1 MDVSQPARDRP
12 VGLVLVSLL
21 MLAAAAMFGLVLA
34 AGSLAE
40 QRAVAALAERG
51 AQSAALLDSTM
62 VNEIARYRAVPKV
75 LAVDPEAKALLALSA
90 APTQLN
96 RRLARIAEGLGAA
109 AVYMVRSDGLTVAAS
124 NADTPASFVGQRY
137 RFRRYFS
144 DAMRDGSA
152 AQFALGNTTLRPG
165 LYLSE
170 RVDGPGG
177 PLGVVVVKLELLN
190 VEADWARSSIR
201 AIVTDA
207 DNKVIVTSLP
217 EWRFKPFAELP
228 LAGSAD
234 HVMARI
240 VNGKERQPWL
250 MVTHASSIQGWTL
263 RLLLP
268 REPDIG
274 TAIATAQATT
284 LLLGALALAL
294 GMLGYRRVRHS
305 RDVAEQRIATQAML
319 EARVAERT
327 EALLLAKGKLEAA
340 MREQDAAEARTREL
354 RLELEQ
360 ANRLTTLG
368 MIAAAV
374 THEIGQPVAAIRAM
388 THTASRHLQGGVPD
402 AVQDSLSAI
411 DRMTMRIGTI
421 TATLKS
427 FARRNHGPRGKIR
440 IDDAIEGALVLVD
453 ARLREAGVHL
463 VQPSAPSTLVVEAE
477 RVRVEQILANLLQ
490 NALDAVAGRDTPVIR
505 LSVRAEGTNC
515 VVEVYD
521 NGPGIAPDMADQLFI
536 PFRTSKPHGSGLG
549 LVISRDIATALG
561 GSVELVAADPAAS
574 GTTFRLTLPAIAGRV
589 SHG

>member
-1 MDVSQPARDRP
+1 MLAS
-12 VGLVLVSLL
+12 VLL
-21 MLAAAAMFGLVLA
+21 LAAAAMAALVLA
-34 AGSLAE
+34 AGRLAE
-40 QRAVAALAERG
+40 QRAVKALAQRG

-75 LAVDPEAKALLALSA
+75 LAIDPEVKALLARSEA
-90 APTQLN
+90 AALLN

-109 AVYMVRSDGLTVAAS
+109 AVYIVSSDGLTVAAS
-124 NADTPASFVGQRY
+124 NAETPASFVGQRY
-137 RFRRYFS
+137 RFRSYFS
-144 DAMRDGSA
+144 DAMRNGSA

-170 RVDGPGG
+170 RVDGPMG

-190 VEADWARSSIR
+190 VEADWARSAIR
-201 AIVTDA
+201 AFVTDA

-217 EWRFKPFAELP
+217 AWRFKPFDRLP
-228 LAGSAD
+228 MVGSAD
-234 HVMARI
+234 HMMARI
-240 VNGKERQPWL
+240 AEEPGRQPWL
-250 MVTHASSIQGWTL
+250 MVNHASAIPGWTL

-268 REPDIG
+268 REPEIG

-305 RDVAEQRIATQAML
+305 REVAEQRIATQAML

-340 MREQDAAEARTREL
+340 MREQDLAEARTREL
-354 RLELEQ
+354 HLELEQ

-388 THTASRHLQGGVPD
+388 THTASHHLQRGAPD
-402 AVQDSLSAI
+402 AAQDSLAAI
-411 DRMTMRIGTI
+411 DRMTVRIGSI

-440 IDDAIEGALVLVD
+440 IADAIEGALVLVD
-453 ARLREAGVHL
+453 ARLREAGVRL
-463 VQPSAPSTLVVEAE
+463 VRPCAPPSLIVEAE

-490 NALDAVAGRDTPVIR
+490 NALDALADRDDPEIR
-505 LSVRAEGTNC
+505 LSVRAEGAN
-515 VVEVYD
+515 VVIEVFD
-521 NGPGIAPDMADQLFI
+521 NGPGISADMADQLFI
-536 PFRTSKPHGSGLG
+536 PFRTSKPQGSGLG

-561 GSVELVAADPAAS
+561 GSVELVAADPAAA
-574 GTTFRLTLPAIAGRV
+574 GTTFRLILPASAGRV
-589 SHG
+589 GHG